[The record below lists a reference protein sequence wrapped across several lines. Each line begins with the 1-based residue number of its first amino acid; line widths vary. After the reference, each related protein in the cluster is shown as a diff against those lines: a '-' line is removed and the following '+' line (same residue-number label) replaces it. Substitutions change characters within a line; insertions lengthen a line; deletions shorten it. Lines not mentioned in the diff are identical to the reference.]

1 MRDYLQRAP
10 APSPIQPESS
20 QAQSPIDPDR
30 AEATYDTYDSEP
42 TFVGYD
48 SDLESDDESLMGA
61 GEDLVD
67 SPGPRASENEDE
79 APPAKRIRRQLEEPV
94 LVTRLKLREK
104 RANEHKQ
111 ALCDI
116 QKLLQSRKTT
126 FQAGDKGL
134 QSYRARTIES
144 HLRMV
149 VINGRGGVEASQIA
163 AESHGF
169 ARDWGGRQVREWV
182 RDWIKHRELPESNRG
197 RHVKVFTLL
206 SDPAVCAELRSYV
219 RSNKWAMN
227 PAKLAA
233 FTQNELIPAE
243 AEKYAHQ
250 IVDKEMPA
258 GLKKYLEVE
267 LFPRIHLKVGKGI
280 CLSTARRWLHREGF
294 RYMKYS
300 KGLYYDGHDRP
311 DVLDYR
317 QKHFL
322 PAMQQYRLRMVEYK
336 IGEVETELIKQL
348 QPGERRIVL
357 VAHDEAT
364 MQANDGD
371 KEGWVL
377 DGEQPLK
384 KKGAGRGLHQSDV
397 ICSTY
402 GWLKGASVTM
412 EYGKN
417 YDGYWTGELF
427 VKQVSE
433 LMLRTYYSPHKPLT
447 ASREDYSRI

>member
-1 MRDYLQRAP
+1 MRDYLQKVP
-10 APSPIQPESS
+10 ASIPIQPENS
-20 QAQSPIDPDR
+20 QARSHEDPNQGESPTNDD
-30 AEATYDTYDSEP
+30 EP
-42 TFVGYD
+42 IFMAYD
-48 SDLESDDESLMGA
+48 SDLESLADDESESLMGIR
-61 GEDLVD
+61 EVSVD
-67 SPGPRASENEDE
+67 NGDDD
-79 APPAKRIRRQLEEPV
+79 PPTKRIRRQLEEPV
-94 LVTRLKLREK
+94 LVTQLKLREE
-104 RANEHKQ
+104 RINEQKQ
-111 ALCDI
+111 ALQDI
-116 QKLLQSRKTT
+116 EKLLKSRKTK

-134 QSYRARTIES
+134 QSYRAQTIQS
-144 HLRMV
+144 YLRMV
-149 VINGRGGVEASQIA
+149 VKNGRGGVEASEIA

-169 ARDWGGRQVREWV
+169 AKDWGGRQVREWV

-197 RHVKVFTLL
+197 HHVKVFTLL
-206 SDPAVCAELRSYV
+206 SDPAVCTELRSYV
-219 RSNKWAMN
+219 RSNKWVMN

-233 FTQNELIPAE
+233 FTRNELIPAE
-243 AEKYAHQ
+243 AEKYARQ
-250 IVDKEMPA
+250 IIDKEMPA
-258 GLKKYLEVE
+258 GLKRYLEVK

-322 PAMQQYRLRMVEYK
+322 PAMQQYRSRMVEYK
-336 IGEVETELIKQL
+336 IGEVETEIIKSL
-348 QPGERRIVL
+348 QPGERKIVL
-357 VAHDEAT
+357 VAHDEST
-364 MQANDGD
+364 MQANDGE

-384 KKGAGRGLHQSDV
+384 KKGVGRGLHQSDV

-417 YDGYWTGELF
+417 YEGYWTGELF
-427 VKQVSE
+427 VKQVN
-433 LMLRTYYSPHKPLT
+433 
-447 ASREDYSRI
+447 

>member
-1 MRDYLQRAP
+1 
-10 APSPIQPESS
+10 
-20 QAQSPIDPDR
+20 
-30 AEATYDTYDSEP
+30 
-42 TFVGYD
+42 
-48 SDLESDDESLMGA
+48 
-61 GEDLVD
+61 
-67 SPGPRASENEDE
+67 
-79 APPAKRIRRQLEEPV
+79 
-94 LVTRLKLREK
+94 
-104 RANEHKQ
+104 
-111 ALCDI
+111 
-116 QKLLQSRKTT
+116 
-126 FQAGDKGL
+126 
-134 QSYRARTIES
+134 
-144 HLRMV
+144 
-149 VINGRGGVEASQIA
+149 
-163 AESHGF
+163 
-169 ARDWGGRQVREWV
+169 
-182 RDWIKHRELPESNRG
+182 
-197 RHVKVFTLL
+197 
-206 SDPAVCAELRSYV
+206 
-219 RSNKWAMN
+219 MN
-227 PAKLAA
+227 LAKLAA
-233 FTQNELIPAE
+233 FTRDELIPAE

-250 IVDKEMPA
+250 IIDKEMPA

-267 LFPRIHLKVGKGI
+267 LFPHIHLKVGKGI

-300 KGLYYDGHDRP
+300 KGLYYDGHNRP

-322 PAMQQYRLRMVEYK
+322 PAMQQYRLQMVEYK

-384 KKGAGRGLHQSDV
+384 KKGVGRGLHQSDV

-417 YDGYWTGELF
+417 YEGYWTGELF

-433 LMLRTYYSPHKPLT
+433 LMLRTYYHPHKPLT
-447 ASREDYSRI
+447 ASREDHSRIRKIAWP

>member
-1 MRDYLQRAP
+1 MNEKQYSPRAPRASAQFMRDYLQRAP

-20 QAQSPIDPDR
+20 QAQTPVDPDR
-30 AEATYDTYDSEP
+30 AEATDDTWDSEP
-42 TFVGYD
+42 IFMGYD

-67 SPGPRASENEDE
+67 GPGSRVSENEDKE
-79 APPAKRIRRQLEEPV
+79 PPAKRIRRQLEEPV

-104 RANEHKQ
+104 RTNEHKQ
-111 ALCDI
+111 ALRDI
-116 QKLLQSRKTT
+116 QKLLQSRKTQ

-149 VINGRGGVEASQIA
+149 VTNGRGSVEASQIA

-227 PAKLAA
+227 LAKLAA
-233 FTQNELIPAE
+233 FTRNELIPAE

-250 IVDKEMPA
+250 IIDKEMPA

-267 LFPRIHLKVGKGI
+267 LFPRIHLKVGNGI

-417 YDGYWTGELF
+417 YEGYWTGELF

-433 LMLRTYYSPHKPLT
+433 LML
-447 ASREDYSRI
+447 